1 MKERFATLKRRKLKA
16 QEAGD
21 VQLRVI
27 QACKETPEKVLE
39 SLNTSEEGL
48 STKRAAS
55 LLRRYGPNELAEHKI
70 NIWKIIFDQAKDP
83 IMILLFI
90 TGVLSFFLESVSGG
104 IVICVILFLSLAIGA
119 FNEWR
124 SQRTA
129 DSLKKRISH
138 SASCL
143 RDGVFSEAKVESL
156 VPGDIV
162 RMYDGEVVP
171 ADVRL
176 LKVEDFSCD
185 ESALTGESRPAKKS
199 VAPDPDAVSVVDCK
213 SCALMGTIVREGSAT
228 GVVVA
233 TGSQAELGSIACQ
246 LASNRAPTDFQIGIK
261 KYSNFLMIVAFIG
274 TLLILIINGLLGK
287 GWISSALFAF
297 SVAIGITPE
306 LLPVLVS
313 TSLTAG
319 SRMLAKKK
327 VLVKQLMCI
336 EDLGGVDV
344 LVTDKTGTIT
354 NGHISFDSALGPLGA
369 DFKEAMLLSAV
380 CSDFEINNEGK
391 VTGGNDLDIALGE
404 AMVEEF
410 GIERSRTEQSIES
423 FAAFNHITQV
433 EAAVAKDLDSSHPG
447 SWLFVKGA
455 PEKVMD
461 LCKSVPSGAEDYL
474 TSLFKKGL
482 YVIAVAEKK
491 VDWGPGKDGKEREI
505 EREDEEDLTLV
516 GYLTFLDQPKP
527 DVSQSIKSL
536 RALGIEVKIATGD
549 NALVAQTVC
558 EKIGLS
564 SGPALTNEDF
574 DSMSDEE
581 IWQAM
586 ATTAVFARVTPEQKQ
601 RVVSILRQHGRT
613 VAFLGDGVNDA
624 LALHKADVGISVDTA
639 VDVAK
644 DAAGIILLDK
654 DLNVMVDGVKTGR
667 RIFTNTIK
675 YVNMCTSSNFGGMF
689 STVGGSFILP
699 FLPMTGAQ
707 VLLQNLIYDVAQMVI
722 PGDHIDKDQESKPTH
737 WDIKFIYRF
746 MVLFGPISSIFDY
759 TTFALMIFFFHAW
772 TNNVPEFH
780 SGWFIESFCSQ
791 TLIVFIIRTRRLPFW
806 KSRPSR
812 LLTWCTLGAIG
823 LAIAIPYIP
832 VCNGW
837 FGLVPLPGIY
847 FPWLLAEMCAY
858 ILLCELAKWL
868 FYKKLWHPAV
878 TVPLGQYPEP
888 KAKKIAKLTKSQN

>member
-1 MKERFATLKRRKLKA
+1 MKERFAFLRKRKPETQESADGQVRIIEACRK
-16 QEAGD
+16 
-21 VQLRVI
+21 
-27 QACKETPEKVLE
+27 TPEQVLE
-39 SLNTSEEGL
+39 NLNASEEGL
-48 STKRAAS
+48 STKKASS

-83 IMILLFI
+83 IMILLFV
-90 TGVLSFFLESVSGG
+90 TGILSFFLQSVSGG
-104 IVICVILFLSLAIGA
+104 IVICVILLLSLMIGT
-119 FNEWR
+119 FNAWR
-124 SQRTA
+124 SERTA

-143 RDGVFSEAKVESL
+143 RDGVYSEVDVKLL

-162 RMYDGEVVP
+162 RMYDGEVIP
-171 ADVRL
+171 ADIRL

-199 VAPDPDAVSVVDCK
+199 VEADPKAVSVVDCK

-233 TGSQAELGSIACQ
+233 TGAQAELGSIACQ
-246 LASNRAPTDFQIGIK
+246 LAASRAPTDFQVGIK
-261 KYSNFLMIVAFIG
+261 KYSNFLMIVALIG
-274 TLLILIINGLLGK
+274 TILILMINGLLGK
-287 GWISSALFAF
+287 GWLSSALFAF

-313 TSLTAG
+313 TSLSAG

-354 NGHISFDSALGPLGA
+354 NGHISFDSSLSPLGA
-369 DFKEAMLLSAV
+369 PFKEAMVLSAA
-380 CSDFEINNEGK
+380 CSDFEVDKDGK

-410 GIERSRTEQSIES
+410 GVEDADETGKIEA

-433 EAAVAKDLDSSHPG
+433 EAAVARNATPSHKG

-455 PEKVMD
+455 PEKVID
-461 LCKSVPSGAEDYL
+461 LCRDVPEGTEEFL

-491 VDWGPGKDGKEREI
+491 VEWGSENGKKREI
-505 EREDEEDLTLV
+505 EREDEEEMSLV

-527 DVSQSIKSL
+527 KVSESIKSL

-558 EKIGLS
+558 EKIGLD

-581 IWQAM
+581 IWSAM
-586 ATTAVFARVTPEQKQ
+586 AHTAVFARVTPEQKQ

-654 DLNVMVDGVKTGR
+654 DLNVIVDGVKTGR

-722 PGDHIDKDQESKPTH
+722 PGDRIDKDQESRPTH

-759 TTFALMIFFFHAW
+759 TTFAI
-772 TNNVPEFH
+772 N
-780 SGWFIESFCSQ
+780 
-791 TLIVFIIRTRRLPFW
+791 
-806 KSRPSR
+806 
-812 LLTWCTLGAIG
+812 
-823 LAIAIPYIP
+823 
-832 VCNGW
+832 
-837 FGLVPLPGIY
+837 
-847 FPWLLAEMCAY
+847 
-858 ILLCELAKWL
+858 ILL
-868 FYKKLWHPAV
+868 
-878 TVPLGQYPEP
+878 
-888 KAKKIAKLTKSQN
+888 

>member
-1 MKERFATLKRRKLKA
+1 MKERFASLRRKKSDLQAAADDQVRIIKA
-16 QEAGD
+16 CQ
-21 VQLRVI
+21 QSPS
-27 QACKETPEKVLE
+27 QVLE
-39 SLNTSEEGL
+39 NLNASEDGY
-48 STKRAAS
+48 SSKQAS
-55 LLRRYGPNELAEHKI
+55 ALLKHYGPNELAEHKI
-70 NIWKIIFDQAKDP
+70 NIGKIIFDQAKDP
-83 IMILLFI
+83 IMILLFV
-90 TGVLSFFLESVSGG
+90 TGVLSFFLQSVSGG
-104 IVICVILFLSLAIGA
+104 IVICVILILSLMIGT

-138 SASCL
+138 TASCL
-143 RDGVFSEAKVESL
+143 RDGVFSEIDVKFL

-162 RMYDGEVVP
+162 RMYDGEVIP
-171 ADVRL
+171 ADIRL

-199 VAPDPDAVSVVDCK
+199 VAADPGAVSVVDCK

-233 TGSQAELGSIACQ
+233 TGAAAELGSIACQ
-246 LASNRAPTDFQIGIK
+246 LASNRLPTDFQVGIK
-261 KYSNFLMIVAFIG
+261 KYSNFLMIVALIG
-274 TLLILIINGLLGK
+274 TILILMINGLLGK
-287 GWISSALFAF
+287 GWLSSALFAF

-313 TSLTAG
+313 TSLSAG

-354 NGHISFDSALGPLGA
+354 NGHISFDSALGPLGSP
-369 DFKEAMLLSAV
+369 FKEVMSLSAV
-380 CSDFEINNEGK
+380 CSDFEVDNSGD

-410 GIERSRTEQSIES
+410 GAEGARGGDLEA
-423 FAAFNHITQV
+423 FDAFNHITQV
-433 EAAVAKDLDSSHPG
+433 EAAVANDVDSSHRG

-461 LCKSVPSGAEDYL
+461 ICKDVPEGAEEFL

-482 YVIAVAEKK
+482 YVIALAEKK
-491 VDWGPGKDGKEREI
+491 VDWGPAGGKEREI
-505 EREDEEDLTLV
+505 EREDEEDMSLV

-527 DVSQSIKSL
+527 NVAESIKSL
-536 RALGIEVKIATGD
+536 RALGVEVKIATGD

-558 EKIGLS
+558 EKIGLD

-581 IWQAM
+581 IWCAM

-654 DLNVMVDGVKTGR
+654 DLNVIVDGVKTGR

-722 PGDHIDKDQESKPTH
+722 PGDRIDKDQEARPTH

-806 KSRPSR
+806 KSHPSK
-812 LLTWCTLGAIG
+812 LLTWCTLGAIA

-832 VCNGW
+832 VCDSW
-837 FGLVPLPGIY
+837 FGLVPLPWIY
-847 FPWLLAEMCAY
+847 FPWLVAEMAAY
-858 ILLCELAKWL
+858 ILLCELAKWW
-868 FYKKLWHPAV
+868 FYKKLWHPAQI
-878 TVPLGQYPEP
+878 VPIGAPVP
-888 KAKKIAKLTKSQN
+888 AKKILKAEKASSSRN

>member
-1 MKERFATLKRRKLKA
+1 MKERFASLKRRRSKA
-16 QEAGD
+16 QEPSE
-21 VQLRVI
+21 VQLRII
-27 QACKETPEKVLE
+27 QACREAPEKVLA
-39 SLNTSEEGL
+39 SLGTSEEGL
-48 STKRAAS
+48 TDKKAA
-55 LLRRYGPNELAEHKI
+55 LLLKRYGPNELAEHKI
-70 NIWKIIFDQAKDP
+70 NIWRIIFDQAKDP
-83 IMILLFI
+83 IMILLFV
-90 TGVLSFFLESVSGG
+90 TGVLSFFLQSVSGG
-104 IVICVILFLSLAIGA
+104 IVICVILALSLAIGT

-143 RDGVFSEAKVESL
+143 RDGVYSEINVEKL

-199 VAPDPDAVSVVDCK
+199 VAPDPDALSVVDCR

-274 TLLILIINGLLGK
+274 TLLILIINGLLNK

-354 NGHISFDSALGPLGA
+354 NGHISFNSALGPLGA
-369 DFKEAMLLSAV
+369 DFKGAMLLSAI
-380 CSDFEINNEGK
+380 CSDFEVDNEGN

-404 AMVEEF
+404 AMAEEF
-410 GIERSRTEQSIES
+410 GEKAKDIGEKVES

-433 EAAVAKDLDSSHPG
+433 EAAVAKDVDSSHPG

-455 PEKVMD
+455 PEKVLD
-461 LCKSVPSGAEDYL
+461 LCKSVPEGAEEFL

-491 VDWGPGKDGKEREI
+491 VDWEEGEEEEREI
-505 EREDEEDLTLV
+505 EREDEEEMTLV

-527 DVSQSIKSL
+527 DVSESIKNL

-558 EKIGLS
+558 EKIGLP

-574 DSMSDEE
+574 EAMSDEE
-581 IWQAM
+581 IWTAM
-586 ATTAVFARVTPEQKQ
+586 STTAVFARVTPEQKQ

-654 DLNVMVDGVKTGR
+654 DLNVMADGVKTGR

-722 PGDHIDKDQESKPTH
+722 PGDRIDKDQEAKPTH

-812 LLTWCTLGAIG
+812 LLTWCTLGAIA

-832 VCNGW
+832 VCDGW
-837 FGLVPLPGIY
+837 FGLVPLPAIY
-847 FPWLLAEMCAY
+847 FPWLVAEMAAY
-858 ILLCELAKWL
+858 ILLCELAKWW
-868 FYKKLWHPAV
+868 FYKKLWHPAP
-878 TVPLGQYPEP
+878 TVPIGGYPA
-888 KAKKIAKLTKSQN
+888 AKIRRKRRSPQA